1 MKLRNVIK
9 NIELRGDPQISDIEV
24 SGVAYDSR
32 KVKSEELFVAIK
44 GEETDGNRYVGQAI
58 DLGAKAVLSENQRP
72 LGFKIPWIQVDQDRR
87 ALAQA
92 ADNFYSHPTLDLRL
106 IGITGTNGKT
116 STSYLI
122 ESILKEAGMR
132 VGLLGTVGHR
142 GPEWEASA
150 VRTTPE
156 SSDLQRFF
164 RNFVEMKCSDVVVE
178 VSSHALMME
187 RVYACRFRTAVF
199 MNLTPD
205 HLDYH
210 NSMHHYFNAK
220 RRLFFDT
227 GYGPPD
233 LSIINLDD
241 PWGKSLSMTVPGL
254 HTTFSLSEE
263 ADFQV
268 LEYHLGWT
276 GTRVNLKIPD
286 GELEVTTC
294 LVGRF
299 NLSNLL
305 AAVAVA
311 SSLGL
316 DRRALK
322 KGIEKCRL
330 IPGRFER
337 INCGQEFHVIVDY
350 AHTPD
355 ALENVLKTARQLQPR
370 KLLILF
376 GCGGDRDQ
384 SKRSLMGSI
393 AEKWSDFVMVTSD
406 NPRSENPLE
415 IILEIQKGFHSNNH
429 NVHLDRLQAIRHIIK
444 LARKKDVV
452 ILAGKGHE
460 SEQQV
465 AGQFRYFDDRQ
476 AARMVLQEMGYGD
489 SANVQ

>member
-9 NIELRGDPQISDIEV
+9 NIEIKGDPQISDIEV

-44 GEETDGNRYVGQAI
+44 GQETDGNLYVGQAT
-58 DLGAKAVLSENQRP
+58 DLGAKVILSENLKP
-72 LGFKIPWIQVDQDRR
+72 LGSRIPWIQVAQGRR

-132 VGLLGTVGHR
+132 VGLLGTVGYR
-142 GPEWEASA
+142 GPEWKASA
-150 VRTTPE
+150 IRTTPE

-164 RNFVEMKCSDVVVE
+164 RNFVKMQCSDVVVE

-241 PWGKSLSMTVPGL
+241 PWGKSLSMTVPGR

-268 LEYHLGWT
+268 LEYCLGWT
-276 GTRVNLKIPD
+276 GTKVNLKLPD

-316 DRRALK
+316 DRGVLK
-322 KGIEKCRL
+322 KGIEKCKL

-337 INCGQEFHVIVDY
+337 IDCGQDFHVIVDY

-355 ALENVLKTARQLQPR
+355 ALENILKTARQLQPR

-415 IILEIQKGFHSNNH
+415 IILEIQKGFHSKNYK
-429 NVHLDRLQAIRHIIK
+429 VHLDRLQAIRDIIK
-444 LARKKDVV
+444 LARKKAVV

-465 AGQFRYFDDRQ
+465 AGQFQYFDDRQ
-476 AARMVLQEMGYGD
+476 AARMVLQEMGYGN
-489 SANVQ
+489 SANAQ

>member
-1 MKLRNVIK
+1 MKLTNVIK
-9 NIELRGDPQISDIEV
+9 NIELRGNPQISDVEV

-44 GEETDGNRYVGQAI
+44 GEETDGNLYVGQAT
-58 DLGAKAVLSENQRP
+58 DLGAKAVLSENQKP
-72 LGFKIPWIQVDQDRR
+72 LGFRIPWIQVARGRR

-132 VGLLGTVGHR
+132 VGLLGTVGYR
-142 GPEWEASA
+142 GPEWKDSA

-156 SSDLQRFF
+156 SSDLQRFI
-164 RNFVEMKCSDVVVE
+164 RKFVKMKCSDVVVE

-227 GYGPPD
+227 GYGPPG

-241 PWGKSLSMTVPGL
+241 PWGKSLSMTVPGR

-268 LEYHLGWT
+268 LEYCLGWT
-276 GTRVNLKIPD
+276 GTRVNLKLPD

-316 DRRALK
+316 DKGALK
-322 KGIEKCRL
+322 KGIEQCRL

-337 INCGQEFHVIVDY
+337 IDYGQEFHVIVDY

-370 KLLILF
+370 KILILF

-393 AEKWSDFVMVTSD
+393 AEKWSDFVIVTSD

-415 IILEIQKGFHSNNH
+415 IILEIQKGFHSKNYK
-429 NVHLDRLQAIRHIIK
+429 VCLDRLQAIRHIIK
-444 LARKKDVV
+444 LAREKDVV

-465 AGQFRYFDDRQ
+465 AGQFQYFDDRQ
-476 AARMVLQEMGYGD
+476 AARMVLQEMGYGN